1 MLFRSLGS
9 RVPLFDISVSAQ
21 KQSAYSRMSQNEM
34 ALQFYSAGFF
44 DPRNAQQ
51 ALLCM
56 DMMDFD
62 RKDMV
67 MQQIAR
73 NGQQYQLTLAELELP
88 DEGQKKQQG
97 KASLPK
103 QKQEHYAA
111 RKARQRVAES
121 TSPV

>member
-1 MLFRSLGS
+1 
-9 RVPLFDISVSAQ
+9 
-21 KQSAYSRMSQNEM
+21 M

-62 RKDMV
+62 RKEMV

-73 NGQQYQLTLAELELP
+73 NAQQYQLTLADLEQ
-88 DEGQKKQQG
+88 EQTQQLRKTG
-97 KASLPK
+97 KAPQLPK

-121 TSPV
+121 TAPV

>member
-1 MLFRSLGS
+1 M
-9 RVPLFDISVSAQ
+9 PLFDITVSAQ

-62 RKDMV
+62 RKEMV
-67 MQQIAR
+67 MQQIAK
-73 NGQQYQLTLAELELP
+73 NAQQYQLSLSMLEQPQQPEAEAP
-88 DEGQKKQQG
+88 TRKYTSP
-97 KASLPK
+97 KAPK
-103 QKQEHYAA
+103 EKQEHYAA
-111 RKARQRVAES
+111 RSARQRVAES
-121 TSPV
+121 TKPV